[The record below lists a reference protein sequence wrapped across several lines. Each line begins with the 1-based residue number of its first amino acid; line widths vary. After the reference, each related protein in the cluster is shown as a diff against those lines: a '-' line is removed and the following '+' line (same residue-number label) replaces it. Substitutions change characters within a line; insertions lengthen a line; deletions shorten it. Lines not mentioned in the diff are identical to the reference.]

1 MAEEQQVA
9 EAPVETGQAPSE
21 DWKASLPEDIRDN
34 QLIHNAN
41 SIESLAKTAI
51 HAQSMIGA
59 DKLAIPGKW
68 ANDDDWNNVYT
79 KLGKPEDAQGYKLEV
94 KEGTQVDKDMESWY
108 RGLAHKAGLN
118 DRQANTIFQEYMA
131 KEAELKAANAPPSPE
146 DVEIIKGEAE
156 IALKKE
162 WGKAFDTRMNEA
174 KGVLSEFAPKDFDQL
189 LTKDG
194 VPLGND
200 PVFIKTLANI
210 GNYINSK
217 LGEDKM
223 VGNKQQPQYT
233 PADAEKEIAALRGDP
248 RDGGP
253 YWDKKH
259 PDHMRTVQQ
268 VTELMEYMHPEEE

>member
-9 EAPVETGQAPSE
+9 EAPLETGQAPSE

-68 ANDDDWNNVYT
+68 ANEDDWNNVYT
-79 KLGKPEDAQGYKLEV
+79 KLGKPEDAQGYKLEL

-174 KGVLSEFAPKDFDQL
+174 KGVLTEFATKDFDQL

-223 VGNKQQPQYT
+223 VGSKQQPQYT

-268 VTELMEYMHPEEE
+268 VQELMEYMHPEEE

>member
-162 WGKAFDTRMNEA
+162 WGKAFDTKMNEA

-223 VGNKQQPQYT
+223 IGNKQQPQYT

-259 PDHMRTVQQ
+259 PDHIRTVQQ
-268 VTELMEYMHPEEE
+268 VQELMEYMHPEEE

>member
-79 KLGKPEDAQGYKLEV
+79 KLGKPEDAQGYKLEL

-162 WGKAFDTRMNEA
+162 WGKAFDTKMNEA
-174 KGVLSEFAPKDFDQL
+174 KGVLTEFAPKDFDQL

-223 VGNKQQPQYT
+223 IGNKQQPQYT

-259 PDHMRTVQQ
+259 PDHIRTVQQ
-268 VTELMEYMHPEEE
+268 VQELMEYMHPEEE

>member
-68 ANDDDWNNVYT
+68 ANEDDWNNVYT
-79 KLGKPEDAQGYKLEV
+79 KLGKPEDAQGYKLEL

-162 WGKAFDTRMNEA
+162 WGKAFDTKMNEA
-174 KGVLSEFAPKDFDQL
+174 KGVLTEFAPKDFDQL

-210 GNYINSK
+210 GHYINSK

-223 VGNKQQPQYT
+223 VGSKQQPQYT

-268 VTELMEYMHPEEE
+268 VQELMEYMHPEEE

>member
-79 KLGKPEDAQGYKLEV
+79 KLGKPEDAQGYKLEL

-162 WGKAFDTRMNEA
+162 WGKACDTRMNEA
-174 KGVLSEFAPKDFDQL
+174 KGVLTEFAPKDFDQL

-223 VGNKQQPQYT
+223 VGSKQQPQYT

-259 PDHMRTVQQ
+259 PDHIRTVQQ
-268 VTELMEYMHPEEE
+268 VQELMEYMHPEEE

>member
-233 PADAEKEIAALRGDP
+233 PADAEKEIATLRGDP

-259 PDHMRTVQQ
+259 PDHIRTVQQ
-268 VTELMEYMHPEEE
+268 VQELMEYMHPEEE

>member
-118 DRQANTIFQEYMA
+118 DRQANTIFQEYMT

-162 WGKAFDTRMNEA
+162 WGKAFDTKMNEA

-233 PADAEKEIAALRGDP
+233 PADAEKEIATLRGDP

-259 PDHMRTVQQ
+259 PDHIRTVKQ
-268 VTELMEYMHPEEE
+268 VQELMEYMHPEEE

>member
-59 DKLAIPGKW
+59 DKIAVPGRW

-94 KEGTQVDKDMESWY
+94 KEGTQVDKDIESWY

-174 KGVLSEFAPKDFDQL
+174 KGVLTEFAPKDFDQL

-223 VGNKQQPQYT
+223 VGSKQQPQYT

-268 VTELMEYMHPEEE
+268 VQELMEYMHPEEE

>member
-162 WGKAFDTRMNEA
+162 WGKAFDTKMNEA

-233 PADAEKEIAALRGDP
+233 PADAEKEIAAFRGDP

-259 PDHMRTVQQ
+259 PDHIRTVQQ
-268 VTELMEYMHPEEE
+268 VQELMEYMHPEEE

>member
-259 PDHMRTVQQ
+259 PDHIRTVQQ
-268 VTELMEYMHPEEE
+268 VQELMEYMHPEEE

>member
-94 KEGTQVDKDMESWY
+94 KEGTQVDKDIESWY

-162 WGKAFDTRMNEA
+162 WGKAFDTKMNEA
-174 KGVLSEFAPKDFDQL
+174 KGVLTEFAPKDFDQL

-223 VGNKQQPQYT
+223 VGSKQQPQYT

-268 VTELMEYMHPEEE
+268 VQELMEYMHPEEE

>member
-59 DKLAIPGKW
+59 DKIAVPGRW

-79 KLGKPEDAQGYKLEV
+79 KLGKPEDAQGYKLEL

-162 WGKAFDTRMNEA
+162 WGKAFDTKMNEA
-174 KGVLSEFAPKDFDQL
+174 KGVLTEFAPKDFDQL

-223 VGNKQQPQYT
+223 VGSKQQPQYT

-268 VTELMEYMHPEEE
+268 VQELMEYMHPEEE

>member
-59 DKLAIPGKW
+59 DKIAVPGRW

-79 KLGKPEDAQGYKLEV
+79 KLGKPEDAQGYKLEL

-174 KGVLSEFAPKDFDQL
+174 KGVLTEFAPKDFDQL

-223 VGNKQQPQYT
+223 VGSKQQPQYT

-248 RDGGP
+248 RVGGP

-259 PDHMRTVQQ
+259 PDHIRTVQQ
-268 VTELMEYMHPEEE
+268 VQELMEYMHPEEE

>member
-59 DKLAIPGKW
+59 DKIAVPGRW

-79 KLGKPEDAQGYKLEV
+79 KLGKPEDAQGYKLEL

-162 WGKAFDTRMNEA
+162 WGKAFDTKMNEA
-174 KGVLSEFAPKDFDQL
+174 KGVLTEFAPKDFDQL

-223 VGNKQQPQYT
+223 VGSKQQPQYT

-248 RDGGP
+248 RVGGP

-259 PDHMRTVQQ
+259 PDHIRTVQQ
-268 VTELMEYMHPEEE
+268 VQELMEYMHPEEE

>member
-162 WGKAFDTRMNEA
+162 WGKAFDTKMNEA
-174 KGVLSEFAPKDFDQL
+174 KGVLTEFAPKDFDQL

-223 VGNKQQPQYT
+223 IGNKQQPQYT

-259 PDHMRTVQQ
+259 PDHIRTVQQ
-268 VTELMEYMHPEEE
+268 VQELMEYIHPEEE

>member
-223 VGNKQQPQYT
+223 IGNKQQPQYT
-233 PADAEKEIAALRGDP
+233 PADAEKEIATLRGDP

-259 PDHMRTVQQ
+259 PDHIRTVKQ
-268 VTELMEYMHPEEE
+268 VQELMEYMHPEEE

>member
-94 KEGTQVDKDMESWY
+94 KEGTQVDKDMENWY

-162 WGKAFDTRMNEA
+162 WGKAFDTKMNEA

-223 VGNKQQPQYT
+223 IGNKQQPQYT

-259 PDHMRTVQQ
+259 PDHIRTVQQ

>member
-59 DKLAIPGKW
+59 DKIAVPGRW

-79 KLGKPEDAQGYKLEV
+79 KLGKPEDAQGYKLELQ
-94 KEGTQVDKDMESWY
+94 EGTQVDKDMESWY

-174 KGVLSEFAPKDFDQL
+174 KGVLTEFAPKDFDQL

-223 VGNKQQPQYT
+223 VGSKQQPQYT

-268 VTELMEYMHPEEE
+268 VQELMEYMHPEEE

>member
-1 MAEEQQVA
+1 
-9 EAPVETGQAPSE
+9 
-21 DWKASLPEDIRDN
+21 
-34 QLIHNAN
+34 
-41 SIESLAKTAI
+41 
-51 HAQSMIGA
+51 MIGA

-68 ANDDDWNNVYT
+68 ANDDDWSNVYS
-79 KLGKPEDAQGYKLEV
+79 KLGRPENADGYKLEL

-118 DRQANTIFQEYMA
+118 DRQANAIFQEYMA

-162 WGKAFDTRMNEA
+162 WGKAFDTKMNEA

-223 VGNKQQPQYT
+223 VGSKQQPQYT
-233 PADAEKEIAALRGDP
+233 PADAEKEIASLRGDP

-268 VTELMEYMHPEEE
+268 VQELMEYMHPEEE

>member
-162 WGKAFDTRMNEA
+162 WGKAFDTKMNEA
-174 KGVLSEFAPKDFDQL
+174 KGVLTEFAPKDFDQL

-223 VGNKQQPQYT
+223 IGNKQQPQYT

-259 PDHMRTVQQ
+259 PDHIRTVQQ

>member
-68 ANDDDWNNVYT
+68 ANEDDWNNVYT
-79 KLGKPEDAQGYKLEV
+79 KLGKPEDAQGYKLEL

-162 WGKAFDTRMNEA
+162 WGKAFDTKMNEA
-174 KGVLSEFAPKDFDQL
+174 KGVLTEFAPKDFDQL

-223 VGNKQQPQYT
+223 VGSKQQPQYT

-268 VTELMEYMHPEEE
+268 VQELMEYMHPEEE

>member
-79 KLGKPEDAQGYKLEV
+79 KLGKPEDAQGYKLEI

-118 DRQANTIFQEYMA
+118 DRQANTIFQEYMT

-223 VGNKQQPQYT
+223 IGNKQQPQYT
-233 PADAEKEIAALRGDP
+233 PADAEKEIATLRGDP

-259 PDHMRTVQQ
+259 PDHIRTVKQ
-268 VTELMEYMHPEEE
+268 VQELMEYMHPEEE

>member
-9 EAPVETGQAPSE
+9 EDPVETGQAPSE

-68 ANDDDWNNVYT
+68 ANEDDWNNVYT

-94 KEGTQVDKDMESWY
+94 KEGTQVDKDIESWY

-162 WGKAFDTRMNEA
+162 WGKAFDTKRNEA
-174 KGVLSEFAPKDFDQL
+174 KGVLTEFAPKDFDQL

-223 VGNKQQPQYT
+223 VGSKQQPQYT

-259 PDHMRTVQQ
+259 PDHIRTVQQ
-268 VTELMEYMHPEEE
+268 VQELMEYMHPEEE

>member
-118 DRQANTIFQEYMA
+118 DRQANTIFQEYMT

-223 VGNKQQPQYT
+223 IGNKQQPQYT

-268 VTELMEYMHPEEE
+268 VQELMEYMHPEEE

>member
-79 KLGKPEDAQGYKLEV
+79 KLGKPEDAQGYKLEL

-174 KGVLSEFAPKDFDQL
+174 KGVLTEFAPKDFDQL

-223 VGNKQQPQYT
+223 IGNKQQPQYT

-268 VTELMEYMHPEEE
+268 VQELMEYMHPEEE

>member
-68 ANDDDWNNVYT
+68 ANEDDWNNVYT

-94 KEGTQVDKDMESWY
+94 KEGTQVDKDIESWY

-174 KGVLSEFAPKDFDQL
+174 KGVLTEFAPKDFDQL

-223 VGNKQQPQYT
+223 VGSKQQPQYT

-268 VTELMEYMHPEEE
+268 VQELMEYMHPEEE

>member
-68 ANDDDWNNVYT
+68 ANEDDWNNVYT

-94 KEGTQVDKDMESWY
+94 KEGTQVDKDIESWY

-131 KEAELKAANAPPSPE
+131 KEAELKAAKAPPSPE

-162 WGKAFDTRMNEA
+162 WGKAFDTKMNEA
-174 KGVLSEFAPKDFDQL
+174 KGVLTEFAPKDFDQL

-223 VGNKQQPQYT
+223 IGNKQQPQYT

-268 VTELMEYMHPEEE
+268 VQELMEYMHPEEE

>member
-21 DWKASLPEDIRDN
+21 DWKASLPEDIRVN

-79 KLGKPEDAQGYKLEV
+79 KLGKPEDAQGYKLEL

-162 WGKAFDTRMNEA
+162 WGKAFDTKMNEA
-174 KGVLSEFAPKDFDQL
+174 KGVLTEFAPKDFDQL

-223 VGNKQQPQYT
+223 VGSKQQPQYT

-268 VTELMEYMHPEEE
+268 VQELMEYMHPEEE

>member
-79 KLGKPEDAQGYKLEV
+79 KLGKPEDAQGYKLEL

-162 WGKAFDTRMNEA
+162 WGKAFDTKMNEA
-174 KGVLSEFAPKDFDQL
+174 KGVLTEFAPKDFDQL

-223 VGNKQQPQYT
+223 VGSKQQPQYT

-268 VTELMEYMHPEEE
+268 VQELMEYMHPEEE

>member
-59 DKLAIPGKW
+59 DKIAVPGRW

-79 KLGKPEDAQGYKLEV
+79 KLGKPEDAQGYKLEL

-156 IALKKE
+156 IVLKKE
-162 WGKAFDTRMNEA
+162 WGKAFDTKMNEA
-174 KGVLSEFAPKDFDQL
+174 KGVLTEFAPKDFDQL

-223 VGNKQQPQYT
+223 VGSKQQPQYT

-268 VTELMEYMHPEEE
+268 VQELMEYMHPEEE

>member
-59 DKLAIPGKW
+59 DKIAVPGRW

-162 WGKAFDTRMNEA
+162 WGKAFDTKMNEA
-174 KGVLSEFAPKDFDQL
+174 KGVLTEFAPKDFDQL

-223 VGNKQQPQYT
+223 IGNKQQPQYT

-268 VTELMEYMHPEEE
+268 VQELMEYMHPEEE

>member
-68 ANDDDWNNVYT
+68 ANDDDWNTVYT
-79 KLGKPEDAQGYKLEV
+79 KLGKPESADGYKLEL
-94 KEGTQVDKDMESWY
+94 KEGTQVDKDIEGWY

-118 DRQANTIFQEYMA
+118 DRQANTIFQEYLT
-131 KEAELKAANAPPSPE
+131 KEAEIAAANAPPSE
-146 DVEIIKGEAE
+146 EQLEIKRGEAE
-156 IALKKE
+156 LALKKE
-162 WGKAFDTRMNEA
+162 WGKAYDNKMKEA
-174 KGVLSEFAPKDFDQL
+174 RNVLEEFAPKDFDQL
-189 LTKDG
+189 TTQEGL
-194 VPLGND
+194 PLGND

-217 LGEDKM
+217 LGEDQMIGGKEA
-223 VGNKQQPQYT
+223 QQYT

-259 PDHMRTVQQ
+259 PDHYRTVQQ
-268 VTELMEYMHPEEE
+268 VQELMEYMHPEEE

>member
-59 DKLAIPGKW
+59 DKIAVPGRW

-79 KLGKPEDAQGYKLEV
+79 KLGKPEDAQGYKLEL

-162 WGKAFDTRMNEA
+162 WGKAFDTKMNEA
-174 KGVLSEFAPKDFDQL
+174 KGVLTEFAPKDFDQL

-223 VGNKQQPQYT
+223 IGNKQQPQYT

-268 VTELMEYMHPEEE
+268 VQELMEYMHPEEE

>member
-59 DKLAIPGKW
+59 DKIAVPGRW

-94 KEGTQVDKDMESWY
+94 KEGTQVDKDIESWY

-174 KGVLSEFAPKDFDQL
+174 KGVLTEFAPKDFDQL

-223 VGNKQQPQYT
+223 VGSKQQPQYT

-259 PDHMRTVQQ
+259 PDHIRTVQQ
-268 VTELMEYMHPEEE
+268 VQELMEYMHPEEE

>member
-21 DWKASLPEDIRDN
+21 DWKARLPEDIRDN

-68 ANDDDWNNVYT
+68 ANEDDWNNVYT

-94 KEGTQVDKDMESWY
+94 KEGTQVDKDIESWY

-131 KEAELKAANAPPSPE
+131 KEAELKAANAPPSPV

-162 WGKAFDTRMNEA
+162 WGKALDTKMNEA
-174 KGVLSEFAPKDFDQL
+174 KGVLTEFAPKDFDQL

-223 VGNKQQPQYT
+223 VGSKQQPQYT

-268 VTELMEYMHPEEE
+268 VQELMEYMHPEEE

>member
-59 DKLAIPGKW
+59 DKIAVPGRW

-79 KLGKPEDAQGYKLEV
+79 KLGKPEDAQGYKLEL

-162 WGKAFDTRMNEA
+162 WGKAFDTKMNEA
-174 KGVLSEFAPKDFDQL
+174 KGVLTEFAPKDFDQL

-223 VGNKQQPQYT
+223 IGNKQQPQYT

-259 PDHMRTVQQ
+259 PDHIRTVQQ
-268 VTELMEYMHPEEE
+268 VQELMEYMHPEEE

>member
-59 DKLAIPGKW
+59 DKIAVPGRW

-94 KEGTQVDKDMESWY
+94 KEGTQVDKDIESWY

-162 WGKAFDTRMNEA
+162 WGKAFDTKMNEA
-174 KGVLSEFAPKDFDQL
+174 KGVLTEFAPKDFDQL

-223 VGNKQQPQYT
+223 IGNKQQPQYT

-259 PDHMRTVQQ
+259 PDHIRTVQQ
-268 VTELMEYMHPEEE
+268 VQELMEYMHPEEE

>member
-68 ANDDDWNNVYT
+68 ANEDDWNNVYT

-94 KEGTQVDKDMESWY
+94 KEGTQVDKDIESWY

-131 KEAELKAANAPPSPE
+131 KEAELKAANAPPSPK

-162 WGKAFDTRMNEA
+162 WGKAFDTKMNEA
-174 KGVLSEFAPKDFDQL
+174 KGVLTEFAPKDFDQL

-200 PVFIKTLANI
+200 HVFIKTLANI

-223 VGNKQQPQYT
+223 VGSKQQPQYT

-259 PDHMRTVQQ
+259 PDHIRTVQQ
-268 VTELMEYMHPEEE
+268 VQELMEYMHPEEE